1 VSPVQQHMLVQ
12 DPTRMRVTH
21 TRSTD
26 GCENCFKRHKKCDQ
40 KLPVCTDCLRLRIE
54 CVPRRKDDNRKTHR
68 KIESSPS
75 SQVSPQFSSPEA
87 THRTPATP
95 VDSRSPNF
103 NDWIALVDED
113 ESANR
118 ASRPNL
124 SHSSALKYVPELYKG
139 QQLADATSSLQI
151 NALSKYTGV
160 RAEQVCDWT
169 VGDRHLFNHFLQAI
183 SRALVVG
190 GDDINPYLRYIAPM
204 AFQSTAVRHAL
215 LTVSA
220 SHLSKV
226 YPDFENDLLYHRSM
240 VFDQLKLEL
249 ERNGNTV
256 HILATALLLC
266 LLEICEGRSR
276 KWLLHLR
283 GSQVLVSQL
292 QEVDREPVAIFL
304 ADLCRYLCCVTSVT
318 SHLVPLTLSGFDR
331 EHGFD
336 AGSPTTQLH
345 PLFGVCDPIYH
356 LIAVISKLRR
366 ERSGRE
372 GSSDQTASQD
382 VASLMQALDR
392 WTAPDTTDRSNEFG
406 EAIAGAV
413 CMKWGATLYARWTL
427 LGEQTDTSDQIQTAT
442 RSILSELSIIRPGSH
457 MCTHLLFPLMMAG
470 LGSLSK
476 GDRLTVEYRLNLIE
490 GLLGFGNITVLH
502 KLLDEVWTRAN
513 RLEKVDWEHLLQTT
527 YPSLALI

>member
-1 VSPVQQHMLVQ
+1 
-12 DPTRMRVTH
+12 MRVTH

-26 GCENCFKRHKKCDQ
+26 GCVNCFKRHKKCDQ
-40 KLPVCTDCLRLRIE
+40 KLPVCTDCLRLRTE
-54 CVPRRKDDNRKTHR
+54 CVPRKKDDNRKVHR
-68 KIESSPS
+68 DIKDSPS

-87 THRTPATP
+87 TQQRHVPP
-95 VDSRSPNF
+95 IESRSPNF

-124 SHSSALKYVPELYKG
+124 SHSSALIYVPELYKG
-139 QQLADATSSLQI
+139 QSLTDATSSRQI
-151 NALSKYTGV
+151 NALSKYTGFAADSV
-160 RAEQVCDWT
+160 RDWS
-169 VGDRHLFNHFLQAI
+169 VGDRHLLNHFLQAI

-190 GDDINPYLRYIAPM
+190 GDDMNPYLRYIAPM
-204 AFQSTAVRHAL
+204 AFRSTAVRHAL
-215 LTVSA
+215 LTLSA
-220 SHLSKV
+220 SHLSRV

-283 GSQVLVSQL
+283 GSQVLASQL
-292 QEVDREPVAIFL
+292 PETDREPAAMFL

-318 SHLVPLTLSGFDR
+318 SHLVPLPRSGLDRERGFDL
-331 EHGFD
+331 
-336 AGSPTTQLH
+336 GSPTTELH
-345 PLFGVCDPIYH
+345 PLFGVCDAFYDVVA
-356 LIAVISKLRR
+356 LISKLRR
-366 ERSGRE
+366 EKRARE
-372 GSSDQTASQD
+372 GRSDPTASQD
-382 VASLMQALDR
+382 MDTLMRALDG
-392 WTAPDTTDRSNEFG
+392 WSPPDTIGRSNEFG
-406 EAIAGAV
+406 EAVAGAI
-413 CMKWGATLYARWTL
+413 CMKWAAILYARWTL
-427 LGEQTDTSDQIQTAT
+427 LGEQTTTSDQIQTAT
-442 RSILSELSIIRPGSH
+442 RSILSELSLIRPGSH
-457 MCTHLLFPLMMAG
+457 ICTHLLFPLMMAG
-470 LGSLSK
+470 LGSFSK
-476 GDRLTVEYRLNLIE
+476 GDRLTVEYRLNLVE

-513 RLEKVDWEHLLQTT
+513 RLEKVDWEYLLETT